1 MKNNFLNLFT
11 LITYLI
17 GFVLIILSN
26 IYKNIYLAKVAMG
39 FYVLF
44 GLILIFAFWLKKI
57 IYSSNE

>member
-44 GLILIFAFWLKKI
+44 GLILIFAFWLKK
-57 IYSSNE
+57 